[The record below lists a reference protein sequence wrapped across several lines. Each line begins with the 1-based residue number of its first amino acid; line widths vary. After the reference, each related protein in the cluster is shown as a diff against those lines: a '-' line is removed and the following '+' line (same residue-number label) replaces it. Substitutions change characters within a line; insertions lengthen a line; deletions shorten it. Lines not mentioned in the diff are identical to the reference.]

1 MEHDYAPGGC
11 SGYKLLS
18 KMETRSEA
26 KSTHRGSRSDLFL
39 LSFVR
44 PPSRMKLLP
53 SSESMDARFS
63 LPLHNLTLGPKLM
76 PDPVAGGHALYMNLI
91 SGCRLPVAIPTN
103 VLSSVQAASR
113 AVFSP
118 WPVFQREFILFAGS
132 VYLVSIGNEAL
143 GLNVPVWAAVSCPIL
158 ALPCILLAHAQ
169 YRYWKDGKKAASLG
183 ARLAPTVPMR
193 LPGGIDLLAAW
204 MEGFRTGYVGGH
216 TYPRSVPREN
226 DFFFR

>member
-1 MEHDYAPGGC
+1 
-11 SGYKLLS
+11 
-18 KMETRSEA
+18 METRSEA

-91 SGCRLPVAIPTN
+91 SGCRLSVAIPTN

-118 WPVFQREFILFAGS
+118 WPVFHRGIYPFRWVGLPRIHRKRGPGPKHTSL
-132 VYLVSIGNEAL
+132 GNRIMPDPGASMHSSRPCT
-143 GLNVPVWAAVSCPIL
+143 VPVLEGWEEGGVSRCKIGPNGT
-158 ALPCILLAHAQ
+158 
-169 YRYWKDGKKAASLG
+169 YETSR
-183 ARLAPTVPMR
+183 
-193 LPGGIDLLAAW
+193 
-204 MEGFRTGYVGGH
+204 GY
-216 TYPRSVPREN
+216 
-226 DFFFR
+226 